1 MRTSSS
7 SCSVGSP
14 GYGQNE
20 NAMSMAVRDSDFC
33 RLSLTPRDYI
43 RVGHLQVRGGE
54 VGRESMGVTGRAG
67 ARALCEES
75 IRRYYTITFVRF
87 SQLQLKTGGV
97 AQVYTVESLQRQNT
111 QIREYN
117 SALEDPVRSL
127 HV

>member
-54 VGRESMGVTGRAG
+54 VGRETMVVTGRA
-67 ARALCEES
+67 S

-117 SALEDPVRSL
+117 SALEDQVRSL